1 MKISLRKI
9 AKTLSRGDA
18 DGQIR
23 SVLQQIRDV
32 IETDKI
38 NADAQVRR
46 SDSHKLRLEL
56 DIVDSLVK
64 HLELNAPTPV
74 EDKDCEE
81 EE

>member
-18 DGQIR
+18 DGQLR
-23 SVLQQIRDV
+23 DMLQQIRDR

-46 SDSHKLRLEL
+46 GDSHRLCLEL
-56 DIVDSLVK
+56 DMVDSLLR
-64 HLELNAPTPV
+64 HLQHSAPASV
-74 EDKDCEE
+74 ERDTCEE